1 MNFISKFFLLLSLS
15 FSPFISQNISA
26 EIESKM
32 VLPNNP
38 DNGPHEPYYVGEL
51 GKKWQFPS
59 DHLPRGMSIGNT
71 HIAFWNILNKNYLNH
86 ILENTQGLRDS
97 SIMSDNYPVSGSS
110 NLTVRELISIE
121 MIMGMINHPTHPR
134 SMIALEEAHQDVIT
148 YLKETLPK
156 NWVISTPPSQPTS
169 QDVFLYDKKV
179 FELIGVRA
187 IRYTENLPKCI
198 FTLTLMERSTGEIF
212 RFVQSHVPG
221 GPGSDEGC
229 RKFAEE
235 AINQYQSEETT
246 ILMGDTNAAPSVIQA
261 ALKKASE
268 KAELGTQPY
277 HYVAIDHPSHM
288 NTYLEAAW
296 IDNFFIYR
304 KAKMP
309 GKVLPS
315 NDPAE
320 LHEDVAPIVDL
331 MRIYTIQN

>member
-15 FSPFISQNISA
+15 CSPFISQNISA
-26 EIESKM
+26 ENESQM
-32 VLPNNP
+32 VFPNNP
-38 DNGPHEPYYVGEL
+38 DNGPHEPYYVGGL

-71 HIAFWNILNKNYLNH
+71 HIAFWNILNKNYLHH

-110 NLTVRELISIE
+110 SLTVRELISIE
-121 MIMGMINHPTHPR
+121 MILAMINHPTHPR
-134 SMIALEEAHQDVIT
+134 SMIALEEAHPDVIT
-148 YLKETLPK
+148 YLKDALPK
-156 NWVISTPPSQPTS
+156 SWVISTPPSQPSS

-179 FELIGVRA
+179 FELVGVRA
-187 IRYTENLPKCI
+187 IRYQDNLPKAI
-198 FTLTLMERSTGEIF
+198 FTVTLMERSSGEIF
-212 RFVQSHVPG
+212 RFVQSHIPG
-221 GPGSDEGC
+221 GPNSDAGC
-229 RKFAEE
+229 KKFAEE
-235 AINQYQSEETT
+235 AIKQYQEEETT
-246 ILMGDTNAAPSVIQA
+246 ILMGDMNAPPSTLQA

-268 KAELGTQPY
+268 NSNLKTQPY

-288 NTYLEAAW
+288 NTLLEASW

-315 NDPAE
+315 NDPEE
-320 LHEDVAPIVDL
+320 LHENVTPIVDL